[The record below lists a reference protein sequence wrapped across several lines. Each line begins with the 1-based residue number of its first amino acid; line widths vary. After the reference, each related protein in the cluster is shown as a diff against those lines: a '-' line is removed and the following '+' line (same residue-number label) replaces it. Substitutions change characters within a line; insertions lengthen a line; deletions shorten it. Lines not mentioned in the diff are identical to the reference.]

1 MPCLLGGNNVNRFFA
16 ILFVPGVSNEKDKN
30 PSYGAY
36 RLPSFFALDDALQTT
51 LCLRIVKYESS
62 RFEGNPVF
70 DRIAAVLSL
79 VPCYA
84 DQSYVETVATVSQLH
99 P

>member
-1 MPCLLGGNNVNRFFA
+1 VNRFFA
-16 ILFVPGVSNEKDKN
+16 ILFVPGVSDQEDEH

-36 RLPSFFALDDALQTT
+36 RLPSFFALDDALQTA
-51 LCLRIVKYESS
+51 LCLGVVKYESS

-84 DQSYVETVATVSQLH
+84 H
-99 P
+99 